1 MSSTATAPPA
11 PPDRQAARRG
21 RTARGLLAGA
31 VAAGVAAV
39 WLAGWLITR
48 DGGDLHLAGG
58 YLVVGP
64 FDAVLS
70 ARVLLPIAVAV
81 AVVLWGPA
89 LARRLRWGTLL
100 GASTAGAATWGV
112 ALALSSGWGA
122 LAEPMASEHEYVADV
137 GKVADLGTFLSTFT
151 DAVPV
156 GSDGQWATHVAGHPP
171 GALLAFVLLDR
182 VGLGGPGWAAALCIA
197 GGALAVTAVLVAVRV
212 IAHEAA
218 ARAVAPF
225 AVLLPAAV
233 WMVTSADALFAGV
246 TAWGVTLLALAAVRG
261 LTPVGSVQALGG
273 GLLLGLGLHLSFG
286 LAPAGLLALTA
297 VLLQRSRLGWAGVV
311 RVLAVAAAGVLVV
324 FALFALGGYWW
335 FEGIAVVAERVRAG
349 AAYPDRADQRLWF
362 LVGNVAAAAV
372 ATGPAIVAG
381 MAGMR
386 GRLRWLVLASLG
398 GVAVS
403 NLSGLVLGETER
415 IWLPFV
421 VWLLPATAW
430 LPARSHG
437 FWLGLSA
444 LLAIVVEV
452 SVRTPW

>member
-1 MSSTATAPPA
+1 MTSAPPRARPA
-11 PPDRQAARRG
+11 PSPTRG
-21 RTARGLLAGA
+21 RTARGLA
-31 VAAGVAAV
+31 VALVALGVLGV
-39 WLAGWLITR
+39 WLTGRQITR
-48 DGGDLHLAGG
+48 GGGDLHLQGG
-58 YLVVGP
+58 YVVVGP
-64 FDAVLS
+64 FDVALS
-70 ARVLLPIAVAV
+70 PRVLLPVLVAA

-89 LARRLRWGTLL
+89 LARRLGWGALL

-112 ALALSSGWGA
+112 ALALSRGWGRP
-122 LAEPMASEHEYVADV
+122 AEPMASEHEYVADV

-156 GSDGQWATHVAGHPP
+156 GSDGQWVTHVAGHPP

-182 VGLGGPGWAAALCIA
+182 VGLGGAGWAAALCIA
-197 GGALAVTAVLVAVRV
+197 GGALAVPAVLVAVRV
-212 IAHEAA
+212 IADEAA

-261 LTPVGSVQALGG
+261 LTPVGTVQALGG
-273 GLLLGLGLHLSFG
+273 GLLLGLSLYLSFG
-286 LAPAGLLALTA
+286 LAAAGLLALTV
-297 VLLQRSRLGWAGVV
+297 VLLQRSRLGWGGIA
-311 RVLAVAAAGVLVV
+311 RVLAVAAAGVLGVV
-324 FALFALGGYWW
+324 ALFTLGGYWW

-362 LVGNVAAAAV
+362 LFGNVAAAAV

-381 MAGMR
+381 LAGMR

-430 LPARSHG
+430 LPPRSHR
-437 FWLGLSA
+437 FWLALSA

-452 SVRTPW
+452 TVRTPW